1 MSLFSLDHI
10 RIYCCDLSSAKT
22 FYGETLG
29 LKLVQGS
36 VKQGFYMF
44 TAGAVHLILEQVTA
58 GDDRV
63 GRITGL
69 SFSSADFDA
78 SYHRLEQHKVAFD
91 GVPKKESWGGRS
103 VGFFDPDK
111 NQLTLAG
118 R

>member
-10 RIYCCDLSSAKT
+10 RIYCSDLTLAKS
-22 FYGETLG
+22 FYAETLG
-29 LKLVQGS
+29 LQLVQGT

-44 TAGAVHLILEQVTA
+44 TTGAVHLILEQA
-58 GDDRV
+58 PASDKRI
-63 GRITGL
+63 GRDTGL

-78 SYHRLEQHKVAFD
+78 SYNRLDQNAVRFISE
-91 GVPKKESWGGRS
+91 PKQESWGGRS
-103 VGFFDPDK
+103 VGFFDPDN